1 MSGEPSA
8 PVYRLA
14 RRRQN
19 STFFGLQLGPLILLL
34 SGLTAL
40 FVVPLLTGAVTAGVL
55 IGVACALM
63 AVLPLPGGPAHQMIP
78 LAVRHLLRRAS
89 GRDRWTAPLPLARAR
104 RTSDDSGGRGAGAST
119 ALVPPVLAGLD
130 IIAAPRSVA
139 TGAEGS
145 VAPIGLVQDR
155 RRGTMS
161 VLITARGTDIVLLDP
176 SDQHQRLQAWAA
188 ALANLTR
195 DSSLLRLGWSLCS
208 APASLTAHRRWLT
221 ERDAQKAAAPEQV
234 QAAAEYEALLAQVGP
249 ALSDHDL
256 RLWLTVDVRR
266 RPRVAAAATSAVD
279 LAEAL
284 LDQCATAGLLVG
296 SPDSPIQ
303 IAEALRM
310 RADPTAAGRLTG
322 RPRGLAEH
330 AGLASS
336 LAGVHAGP
344 LSLLTRWDAVRV
356 DDIWHRMFW
365 VTQWPSG
372 TVQPG
377 WLDPLLFDLDG
388 LHTLTVLCEPI
399 SSRASRR
406 RITADAV
413 QVESAVATRE
423 RYGVRVPTH
432 LANAQAA
439 VDQRE
444 IELHSGHAEFG
455 YLALAD
461 VAAPT
466 LDELDEA
473 SRHLRDRAAQTGIT
487 DLRALHGRHDRA
499 WAASLPGGRAPHQ
512 GLRDALL

>member
-1 MSGEPSA
+1 MSGESPA

-14 RRRQN
+14 RRRQGA
-19 STFFGLQLGPLILLL
+19 TFLGMEPGPLILLV

-40 FVVPLLTGAVTAGVL
+40 FVVPLVTGAVTVGVA
-55 IGVACALM
+55 IGVVCALV

-78 LAVRHLLRRAS
+78 VAVRHLARRAR
-89 GRDRWTAPLPLARAR
+89 GRDQWTAPLPLSLARVP
-104 RTSDDSGGRGAGAST
+104 SESGGRGAGASA

-130 IIAAPRSVA
+130 ILAAPRTTA
-139 TGAEGS
+139 TGAAGTL
-145 VAPIGLVQDR
+145 APIGLIHDR

-161 VLITARGTDIVLLDP
+161 VLISARGSDIVLLDP
-176 SDQHQRLQAWAA
+176 SDQQQRLQAWAA
-188 ALANLTR
+188 ALANLAR
-195 DSSLLRLGWSLCS
+195 DSALVRLGWSLCS
-208 APASLTAHRRWLT
+208 APASLTAHRSWLGERGVRT
-221 ERDAQKAAAPEQV
+221 SAAAERD
-234 QAAAEYEALLAQVGP
+234 QAAADYEGLLLQVGT
-249 ALSDHDL
+249 ALTDHDL

-266 RPRVAAAATSAVD
+266 TPRGADAAASAVD
-279 LAEAL
+279 LAETL

-296 SPDSPIQ
+296 VPDSPVQ
-303 IAEALRM
+303 VAEALRI
-310 RADPTAAGRLTG
+310 RADPTAAGRLAG

-330 AGLASS
+330 AGLASA

-356 DDIWHRMFW
+356 DDVWHRMFW

-406 RITADAV
+406 RIIADAV

-466 LDELDEA
+466 LEELDEA
-473 SRHLRDRAAQTGIT
+473 SRHLMDRAAQAGIT
-487 DLRALHGRHDRA
+487 ELRALHGRHDRA